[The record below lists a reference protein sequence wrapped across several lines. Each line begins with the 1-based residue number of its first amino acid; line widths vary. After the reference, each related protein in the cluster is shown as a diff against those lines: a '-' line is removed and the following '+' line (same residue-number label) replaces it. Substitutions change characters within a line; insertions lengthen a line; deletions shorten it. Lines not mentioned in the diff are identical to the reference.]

1 MHKFLTT
8 ILICMM
14 SLGLPAQIPEWC
26 KTNSHKKYP
35 PSKYLLGIG
44 ISDDKTKAVELARA
58 DVAKQIQVKI
68 ESELEIIEEEIS
80 TGDQTAIKSDITS
93 KTKSSVSETIA
104 GIEIKEIKTVK
115 GKYYALAVLNKQHFS
130 AGLEQEMDDIISET
144 AKFINAAREQAADGN
159 IFNALDNYISAQ
171 NTIPEFFVKRALYS
185 ALAGKGYGNV
195 SEYSPAGI
203 LAETRALLAGINIIV
218 VSGDDQTA
226 RAGTTLKEPLVA
238 RVFYVD
244 KNGHEVGVKWY
255 PIIVKYLNG
264 ETISKISSTADGMV
278 KTNVI
283 ATSTGADT
291 QQGAVVFTLGLSNLP
306 DVFRDD
312 PSKTQAIFNYNIQAS
327 DLSFSIVIKNNTG
340 DDLPELTDL
349 VTTWINAN
357 GFNTDPSA
365 PLIINGTVSVSK
377 EKIVDSPAGKQYF
390 VESEMLLTLTDKIS
404 QEQLAAIIA
413 SGKGLALGSRAA
425 AFQKAVG
432 KMKVSQDKFAAFLQ
446 AANRS
451 H

>member
-14 SLGLPAQIPEWC
+14 SLNLLAQVPEWS

-35 PSKYLLGIG
+35 PSKYLLGVG

-58 DVAKQIQVKI
+58 DVAGQIQVKI

-104 GIEIKEIKTVK
+104 GIEIKEIKAVK

-171 NTIPEFFVKRALYS
+171 NTIPRFFVKRALYS
-185 ALAGKGYGNV
+185 ALTGTRYGNTN
-195 SEYSPAGI
+195 EYSPAGI
-203 LAETRALLAGINIIV
+203 LAEIRGLLTRINIKV
-218 VSGDDQTA
+218 VSGDNQTA
-226 RAGTTLKEPLVA
+226 RTGTTLNEPLVA

-244 KNGHEVGVKWY
+244 KNGREVGVKWY
-255 PIIVKYLNG
+255 PVIVKYLNG
-264 ETISKISSTADGMV
+264 ETISKISSTTDGMV
-278 KTNVI
+278 KTNVV
-283 ATSTGADT
+283 AAPV
-291 QQGAVVFTLGLSNLP
+291 GAVTKKGAIIFTLGLSNLS
-306 DVFRDD
+306 DAFRDD
-312 PSKTQAIFNYNIQAS
+312 LSKIQAIFNYNIQAS
-327 DLSFSIVIKNNTG
+327 DLSFSVMITNNTG
-340 DDLPELTDL
+340 DELPELTDL
-349 VTTWINAN
+349 VTSWINAN
-357 GFNTDPSA
+357 GFNTDPGA
-365 PLIINGTVSVSK
+365 PLIINGTVSVSS
-377 EKIVDSPAGKQYF
+377 EKTVDSPAGKQYF
-390 VESEMLLTLTDKIS
+390 VESEMLLTLTDKNS
-404 QEQLAAIIA
+404 REQLAAITA
-413 SGKGLALGSRAA
+413 SGKGLALGSRDA
-425 AFQKAVG
+425 AFQKATG
-432 KMKVSQDKFAAFLQ
+432 KMKVSKDKFAAFLQ